1 VLALKVAIVD
11 LGGRSE
17 QLSDML
23 QRDSDSDVRILGIFH
38 DAVDAAQPRGTGQL
52 EDLLSLVRRSQVDEV
67 IVACPEVPIP
77 ESVLRRLG
85 MLPVNVRMWGD
96 VPRSR
101 RAGPG
106 AERRTPV
113 PFLTVFERPMSGWNG
128 VVKRLEDLVLSG
140 AALLVFGPVMLFI
153 AAAIWLESGGPVI
166 FRQKRFGFSS
176 NEITVYKFRTMVA
189 SAAGDPTSARAR
201 RNDPRVTR
209 VGRFLRR
216 TSLDEL
222 PQLINVLRGDM
233 SLVGPRPHA
242 ISHNEYYANLID
254 DYLARH
260 RVKPGITGWAQVNG
274 LRGETDTVEKMQ
286 RRIDYDL
293 YYIDRWSLSFDL
305 KILLKTAMV
314 GFVHRNAY

>member
-1 VLALKVAIVD
+1 
-11 LGGRSE
+11 LGAGESRSARE
-17 QLSDML
+17 LD
-23 QRDSDSDVRILGIFH
+23 
-38 DAVDAAQPRGTGQL
+38 
-52 EDLLSLVRRSQVDEV
+52 DLLSLVRRSQVDEV

-85 MLPVNVRMWGD
+85 VLPVNVRIWGD
-96 VPRSR
+96 FPRSW
-101 RAGPG
+101 
-106 AERRTPV
+106 RTDATGEKLTPA
-113 PFLTVFERPMSGWNG
+113 PLLTVFERPMSGWSG
-128 VVKRLEDLVLSG
+128 VVKRVEDLILSG

-153 AAAIWLESGGPVI
+153 AAAIWVESGSPVI

-176 NEITVYKFRTMVA
+176 NEITVYKFRTMVP
-189 SAAGDPTSARAR
+189 SAGGDPKSAQAR

-242 ISHNEYYANLID
+242 ISHNEYYATVID
-254 DYLARH
+254 GYLARH

-274 LRGETDTVEKMQ
+274 LRGETDTLEKMQ

-293 YYIDRWSLSFDL
+293 DYIDRWSLSFDV